1 MDELLST
8 TAAALLLGVGPTAI
22 KRWSDDGTLPCVRT
36 AGGHRRFRRADVERL
51 LGSQRVDGEASAD
64 GELERWLAAVLSS
77 SDSHEIEG
85 LLLLARARAGAW
97 YRALGVVGQLVR
109 ELGRR
114 WEDGRIDVMQEH
126 AASDRLARGLA
137 RVSDAILVA
146 PTAPRALLV
155 TVEGDDHTLGL
166 SMAELCLREVGWQ
179 TRWAGRATPA
189 SEVVAA
195 LGRGELALVAA
206 SASAFSSDPG
216 RLSTWLGLVG
226 PAAADAGVE
235 LVLGGTGA
243 WSDPPAF
250 GVRTRDFAELHA
262 YLAGLSSSLAQRRP
276 RPHG

>member
-8 TAAALLLGVGPTAI
+8 NAAALLLGVGPTAI

-51 LGSQRVDGEASAD
+51 LGSRQVDGDAGSD
-64 GELERWLAAVLSS
+64 GELERWLAALLSS
-77 SDSHEIEG
+77 SDGHEIEG

-97 YRALGVVGQLVR
+97 YRALPVVGQLVR
-109 ELGRR
+109 EIGRR
-114 WEDGRIDVMQEH
+114 WEAGLLDVMQEH
-126 AASDRLARGLA
+126 AASDRLSRALA

-189 SEVVAA
+189 GELAA
-195 LGRGELALVAA
+195 GLGRGEIALVAA
-206 SASAFSSDPG
+206 SASAFSSDAG
-216 RLSTWLGLVG
+216 RLSAWLGTVG

-243 WSDPPAF
+243 WSDPPSF
-250 GVRTRDFAELHA
+250 GVRARDFSELHA
-262 YLAGLSSSLAQRRP
+262 YLAGLSSSIAQRRP